1 MERII
6 ESLMIRARWL
16 LAPVYLGLSFALLAL
31 AIKFFSGSDPS
42 VCGSYNV
49 KRIRCGSYRVV
60 ID

>member
-1 MERII
+1 
-6 ESLMIRARWL
+6 MIRARWL